1 MSDLRVGLDERG
13 RLVGAVLAA
22 SQWPLLEQA
31 QQPHATHAFAKQVQ
45 RWGQPFAQHPAVR
58 HINARLEA
66 GATIETIFAWGLVD
80 RSLDEF
86 AAETAVS
93 ELWLSQEAGWKTAV
107 VELQNL
113 LNLPALAQFLTQL
126 TRQPALPPVHISP
139 NLLFPALSPVLAQ
152 AAGEL
157 HLLLPPPKA
166 VGTSPPWPYREDP
179 GWVLTQL
186 AQALLPHLLAEKLTP
201 LPPAQQT
208 LLTHAATAVC
218 LAAMLDLFESQAYVL
233 RSKKLH
239 NLPQLPQ
246 AVAQLERYLVGE
258 DDLLLRD

>member
-1 MSDLRVGLDERG
+1 MRHDKTVFAPRSEQFATLPIKHVNRRRRDERWVNRFRLPHFVAPGKDKNLALRV
-13 RLVGAVLAA
+13 
-22 SQWPLLEQA
+22 
-31 QQPHATHAFAKQVQ
+31 
-45 RWGQPFAQHPAVR
+45 